1 MINKNVELSAEFKTQ
16 TKKAITS
23 IVIFAIV
30 YFIIF
35 VLALGLT
42 ALCVFGGVSL
52 IVTVP
57 RLITIALG
65 VGLASL
71 GFLVIFF
78 LLKFI
83 FKKNK
88 IDRSH
93 LTEISETDEPE
104 LFKMIHE
111 IVNEVGT
118 TFPNKVFISSDVN
131 ASVFYNSNFWSM
143 FLPIKKNLQIGLGLV
158 NTIHTSELKAILSHE
173 FGHFSQK
180 TMKVGSYVYYVNQVI
195 FNMLYDNEG
204 FDKMVQQWANASGY
218 FAIFVIIAVKIVE
231 GIQWILRK
239 MYEFVNKNY
248 LGLSREME
256 FHADE
261 IAANVTGFEPLKSAL
276 LRMNLADYS
285 FNAVVGFYEGKIAEN
300 IKSKNVFK
308 EQYYLL
314 NFYAKEDSLPLIDG
328 LPNVTLEDLNKFN
341 KSKLV
346 IKDQWASH
354 PSTEDRITHLEKTN
368 LSVTYTENDLA
379 NTLFKNIEELHETLT
394 TKMFAEVKYEE
405 TPKTLSP
412 EEFKNEFE
420 KEYIKNSF
428 SKAFN
433 GYYDNKTLVPFEIK
447 DINDNGA
454 LPTTFEAL
462 FSDKHVNLN
471 YEALALQNDIETI
484 KQIKDKTLEIK
495 TYDYD
500 GKKYKAKESDAL
512 IKQLQSQL
520 ETIHESI
527 KANDINIFR
536 FFKNAE
542 NNSDTSK
549 LTQLYKNFFEF
560 DKEFDSKFK
569 VYTELSDKLQF
580 ISVTTPFD
588 QIKSNFIK
596 VKSLEAKLK
605 ENIKQFIVDDK
616 YKTEIT
622 KDIKESFENY
632 LLKEWQY
639 FGNQNYIDKNLE
651 TLFMALNNYAYILS
665 KGYFLH
671 KKEVLDYKVSLLDKL
686 KVA

>member
-1 MINKNVELSAEFKTQ
+1 MINKDVALSTEFKTQ

-42 ALCVFGGVSL
+42 AFCVYFGVML

-57 RLITIALG
+57 GLVTIALG
-65 VGLASL
+65 LGLASL
-71 GFLVIFF
+71 GFLVTFF

-93 LTEISETDEPE
+93 LTEITESEQPE
-104 LFKMIHE
+104 LFKMIHD

-143 FLPIKKNLQIGLGLV
+143 FLPIKKNLHIGLGLV

-218 FAIFVIIAVKIVE
+218 FAIFVIVAVKIVQ
-231 GIQWILRK
+231 GIQWILRN

-300 IKSKNVFK
+300 IISKNVFK

-314 NFYAKEDSLPLIDG
+314 NFYAKEDNLPLIDG
-328 LPNVTLEDLNKFN
+328 LPDITLDELNKFN

-346 IKDQWASH
+346 IKDQWSSH
-354 PSTEDRITHLEKTN
+354 PSTEDRISHLENTK
-368 LSVTYTENDLA
+368 LSVTYTANELA
-379 NTLFKNIEELHETLT
+379 NTLFKNIETLHETFT

-405 TPKTLSP
+405 TPKTLSLDGFKD
-412 EEFKNEFE
+412 EFK
-420 KEYIKNSF
+420 KEHLKNTF
-428 SKAFN
+428 SKVFN
-433 GYYDNKTLVPFEIK
+433 GYYDNKTLVPFEIN
-447 DINDNGA
+447 DIDENEE
-454 LPTTFEAL
+454 LPATVDAL
-462 FSDKHVNLN
+462 FSDKHVNRN

-484 KQIKDKTLEIK
+484 KQIKDKTIKVK

-500 GKKYKAKESDAL
+500 GKKYNAKESAAL
-512 IKQLQSQL
+512 INQLQNQL
-520 ETIHESI
+520 DAINEKI

-536 FFKNAE
+536 FFKQAE
-542 NNSDTSK
+542 INNNPSK
-549 LTQLYKNFFEF
+549 LTELYTTFFEF

-569 VYTELSDKLQF
+569 IYTELSDKLQF
-580 ISVTTPFD
+580 INVTTPYE

-596 VKSLEAKLK
+596 VKSLERKLK
-605 ENIKQFIVDDK
+605 ENIKQFTADDK

-622 KDIKESFENY
+622 KDIKESFETY
-632 LLKEWQY
+632 LLKEWLY
-639 FGNQNYIDKNLE
+639 FGTQNYIDKNLE

-671 KKEVLDYKVSLLDKL
+671 KKEVLDYKVLLLDKL
-686 KVA
+686 EVA